1 MMKMTRNTHGGGAQT
16 NINGLRFEKKISLD
30 DVLQA
35 AGYKVIDKKVYDND
49 ECIGLSIPKYSLY
62 KELLKPQS
70 IDYKLFNSV
79 QWLPDECFVNYKTKI
94 AYIIEKKFQN
104 SSGSVDEKLATC
116 DFKRREYLKLFSQLG
131 YRVEYIFVFSDWFK
145 HERYKDVLEYIKD
158 VGCHYYFNEIPLS
171 CIGL

>member
-1 MMKMTRNTHGGGAQT
+1 MKMTRNTHGGGAQT

-30 DVLQA
+30 DVLQE
-35 AGYKVIDKKVYDND
+35 AGYTVIDKKVYANN

-62 KELLKPQS
+62 KELLKPQC

-79 QWLPDECFVNYKTKI
+79 QWLPDECFVNYKTKT

-104 SSGSVDEKLATC
+104 SSGSVDEKLAAC

-131 YRVEYIFVFSDWFK
+131 YRVEYIFVFSDWFMHK
-145 HERYKDVLEYIKD
+145 KYKDVLEYIKD
-158 VGCHYYFNEIPLS
+158 VSCHYYFNEIPLS

>member
-1 MMKMTRNTHGGGAQT
+1 MTRNTHGGGAQT

-30 DVLQA
+30 DVLQE
-35 AGYKVIDKKVYDND
+35 AGYTVIDKKVYANN

-62 KELLKPQS
+62 KELLKPQC

-79 QWLPDECFVNYKTKI
+79 QWLPDECFVNYKTKT

-104 SSGSVDEKLATC
+104 SSGSVDEKLAAC

-131 YRVEYIFVFSDWFK
+131 YRVEYIFVFSDWFMHK
-145 HERYKDVLEYIKD
+145 KYKDVLEYIKD
-158 VGCHYYFNEIPLS
+158 VSCHYYFNEIPLS